1 MYSMFK
7 TLKYL
12 FLANTYRKAKR
23 NILTIIAMFILL
35 MFSTLLMND
44 LLDVATGGEKYIFL
58 TVKWIMIFLFL
69 SIIVYNTLKVLN
81 AITQP
86 LSIANSSKPKVV
98 DTKKEHIMAKE
109 QLSTKSDQIMQ
120 KYMKVGQ

>member
-1 MYSMFK
+1 MFK

-23 NILTIIAMFILL
+23 NILTIVAMFILL

-44 LLDVATGGEKYIFL
+44 LLDVATGSEKYIFL
-58 TVKWIMIFLFL
+58 TVKWIMVFLFL
-69 SIIVYNTLKVLN
+69 SIIVYNTLKILN

-120 KYMKVGQ
+120 KHMKVGQ

>member
-1 MYSMFK
+1 
-7 TLKYL
+7 
-12 FLANTYRKAKR
+12 
-23 NILTIIAMFILL
+23 MFILL
-35 MFSTLLMND
+35 MFSTLLIND
-44 LLDVATGGEKYIFL
+44 LLDVATGSEKYIFL
-58 TVKWIMIFLFL
+58 TVKWIMVFLLL
-69 SIIVYNTLKVLN
+69 SIIIYNTLKVLN

-86 LSIANSSKPKVV
+86 LSIASSPKPKVV